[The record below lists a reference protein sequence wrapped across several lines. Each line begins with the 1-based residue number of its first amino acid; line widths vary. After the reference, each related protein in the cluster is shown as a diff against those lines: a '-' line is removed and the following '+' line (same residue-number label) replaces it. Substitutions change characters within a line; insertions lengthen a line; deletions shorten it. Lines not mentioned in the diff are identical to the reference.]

1 METAHGQRW
10 GAITEMQVLV
20 EVFKLLVFTLIT
32 TKAGIEVVS
41 KPTVSIAKVFV
52 MGKKKNRGNIAM
64 NG

>member
-1 METAHGQRW
+1 M
-10 GAITEMQVLV
+10 LV

-52 MGKKKNRGNIAM
+52 TGKKKIGET
-64 NG
+64 

>member
-1 METAHGQRW
+1 
-10 GAITEMQVLV
+10 MQVLA
-20 EVFKLLVFTLIT
+20 ELFKLLVFTLIT

-52 MGKKKNRGNIAM
+52 MGKKNRGNIAM